1 MEIEKAIKFLKEL
14 ITNTFQMIIILRELY
29 IL

>member
-1 MEIEKAIKFLKEL
+1 MEIEKTIKFLKEL
-14 ITNTFQMIIILRELY
+14 TTNTFQMIIILRELY